1 MYLHC
6 NTENAYNGE
15 VVPQGDILVK
25 TSLKYGSTTFP
36 IELNAQV
43 LTSTPPQDLPDP
55 KEEICRALESPI
67 ASPPLSEIISPGERV
82 AIVTS
87 DITRYTGSEIYL
99 PILIEELNR
108 CGIPDHDIEIVIA
121 LGIHRKQSA
130 EEHRKILGSLYGRI
144 SVYDHECDDPEQ
156 LVDLGQ
162 TSSGLP
168 VQINRRVV
176 AADRVIV
183 TGTIGLHYFAGY
195 GGGRKSLVPGV
206 ASRTTCMATHFAI
219 FNPPEQGGR
228 NMKAC
233 TANLDDNPVHLAI
246 LEAAKMI
253 KPDFLLNTVL
263 TADKQIAEVFCGEL
277 EQAHLAGCELAQ
289 TLYTAS
295 LQEAADLAIVSCG
308 GHPKDINFIQAHKAL
323 DYGVQAVRPGGTVIL
338 LAACPDGFGNATFF
352 DWFSYEDLDIFEKA
366 LRSRY
371 EINGQTAWS
380 TLSKARA
387 WRVIMISE
395 FNREQTEKM
404 GMEKA
409 NNLDEA
415 LQMAYKQLPE
425 NPEIV
430 VIPDG
435 GTILPIIEAQ
445 NER

>member
-1 MYLHC
+1 L
-6 NTENAYNGE
+6 NK
-15 VVPQGDILVK
+15 I
-25 TSLKYGSTTFP
+25 SLKYGSKALS
-36 IELNAQV
+36 IELKAQV
-43 LTSTPPQDLPDP
+43 LTTSPPQDLPDP
-55 KEEICRALESPI
+55 AEEIRRALLNPI
-67 ASPPLSEIISPGERV
+67 ASPPLEEIIHPGER
-82 AIVTS
+82 IVIITS
-87 DITRYTGSEIYL
+87 DITRYTASEIYL
-99 PILIEELNR
+99 PILVEQLNR
-108 CGIPDHDIEIVIA
+108 CGIPDHDIEIIIA
-121 LGIHRKQSA
+121 LGIHRKQLA
-130 EEHRKILGSLYGRI
+130 EEHRKILGDIYGRI
-144 SVYDHECDDPEQ
+144 TVHDHECDDPEQ

-168 VQINRRVV
+168 IQINQRVV

-228 NMKAC
+228 NAKAC
-233 TANLDDNPVHLAI
+233 TANLDGNPVHHAI

-263 TADKQIAEVFCGEL
+263 TTDKQIARTFCGDL
-277 EQAHLAGCELAQ
+277 EQAHRAGCELAQ
-289 TLYTAS
+289 TLYTAP
-295 LQEAADLAIVSCG
+295 LEKPADLAIVSCG

-323 DYGVQAVRPGGTVIL
+323 DYGVQAVRPDGAVIL

-352 DWFSYEDLDIFEKA
+352 DWFNYEDLDIFEKA
-366 LRSRY
+366 LRDRY

-380 TLSKARA
+380 TLSKART

-395 FNREQTEKM
+395 LNREQTEKM

-409 NNLDEA
+409 DNLDEA

-425 NPEIV
+425 SPEIV

-435 GTILPIIEAQ
+435 GTILPVIHQ
-445 NER
+445 SS

>member
-1 MYLHC
+1 MTNL
-6 NTENAYNGE
+6 
-15 VVPQGDILVK
+15 
-25 TSLKYGSTTFP
+25 SLKYGSD
-36 IELNAQV
+36 ILQIDLQASV
-43 LTSTPPQDLPDP
+43 LTADAPQNLPDP
-55 KEEICRALESPI
+55 TEEIRRAL
-67 ASPPLSEIISPGERV
+67 ANPLGTLPLAEIVQPGEQ
-82 AIVTS
+82 IIIITS

-99 PILIEELNR
+99 PILVEELNC
-108 CGIPDHDIEIVIA
+108 CGIPDHDIEIIIA
-121 LGIHRKQSA
+121 LGIHRKQST
-130 EEHRKILGSLYGRI
+130 EEHRRILGDIYGRI
-144 SVYDHECDDPEQ
+144 TVHDHECDDPEQ

-168 VQINRRVV
+168 VQINQRVM

-183 TGTIGLHYFAGY
+183 TGTIGLHYFAGF

-219 FNPPEQGGR
+219 FNPPQQGGR
-228 NMKAC
+228 NAKAC
-233 TANLDDNPVHLAI
+233 TANLDGNPVHQAI
-246 LEAAKMI
+246 LEAAQMI

-263 TADKQIAEVFCGEL
+263 TTDKQIAKVFCGEL

-289 TLYTAS
+289 TLYTAPVK
-295 LQEAADLAIVSCG
+295 QPADLAIVSCG

-323 DYGVQAVRPGGTVIL
+323 DYGVQAVRQGGTVIL

-352 DWFSYEDLDIFEKA
+352 DWFNYEDLDIFEKA

-380 TLSKARA
+380 TLSKARS
-387 WRVIMISE
+387 WRVILISE
-395 FNREQTEKM
+395 LDREQTEKM

-409 NNLDEA
+409 NHLDEA

-435 GTILPIIEAQ
+435 GTILPIIEPQ
-445 NER
+445 DER